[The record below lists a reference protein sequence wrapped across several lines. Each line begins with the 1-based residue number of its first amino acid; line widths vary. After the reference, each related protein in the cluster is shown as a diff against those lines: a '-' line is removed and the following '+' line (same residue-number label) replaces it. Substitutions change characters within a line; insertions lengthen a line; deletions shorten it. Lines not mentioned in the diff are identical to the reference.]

1 MLFGEHLKEAVKL
14 FCLFKILL
22 PKYPLKELRNAGLPW
37 NVSKLLNSHIVA
49 QLNLQLRPLH
59 STVVKLLRRPLS
71 SVDPVRGTCNGR
83 MGREKALTAPQLAVR

>member
-1 MLFGEHLKEAVKL
+1 MLSGEHLKEAGKL

-22 PKYPLKELRNAGLPW
+22 PKELRNAGLPW
-37 NVSKLLNSHIVA
+37 NVSKLLNSRIVV

-83 MGREKALTAPQLAVR
+83 TWREKALTAPQLAVR